1 MIGHTSSNQNEESK
15 RDRRFG
21 IIKSLD
27 FVLADDLSNLG
38 GLEQRKQKLKEVR
51 WFLDYLSIFK
61 PRLVE
66 EKRMQSINI
75 VFASL
80 FFILEQTA
88 GQSPNFD
95 LHLEHSIFATYSQ
108 YLRNNGPRS

>member
-1 MIGHTSSNQNEESK
+1 MIGHTSSNQNEASK

-21 IIKSLD
+21 IIKSLV

-38 GLEQRKQKLKEVR
+38 RLEQRNQKLKEVR

-61 PRLVE
+61 PRLAE
-66 EKRMQSINI
+66 NRIQSFNI